1 MTQLD
6 SISIL
11 IVDDDTLV
19 SEMTQGLVEELG
31 YTVIGKAANGQEGIN
46 LTVSLQPDL
55 VLMDVEMPDMN
66 GLEAS
71 RQIQQLSPTPIVIL
85 TAYDDQEL
93 VEEASQSGVGAYL
106 VKPPD
111 TLEVERAVTIAM
123 ARFQD
128 LMELRVLNDKL
139 KERNQ
144 QLEDL
149 NQALEER
156 NEELDAYAHM
166 VAHDL
171 KNPLNLIVT
180 YIQYLEMDL
189 KPDGKL
195 KSILETIAE
204 TGHKM
209 SDIIESLLLM
219 ASIRKDEVESETIY
233 MSVIIAEA
241 EQRLTHMLS
250 DSEADLILPQ
260 EWPPVIGYSPWLEE
274 VWVNYLTN
282 AVKYGGRPPRI
293 ELGAT
298 VEDDNMVRFWIQD
311 NGKGISESDQKLLFT
326 DFTRLDH
333 DDSDGHGLGL
343 SIIKRVVEKL
353 NGQVGLESI
362 IGQGSRF
369 SFTLP
374 VADVEM

>member
-1 MTQLD
+1 MTQTD
-6 SISIL
+6 SIRVL

-19 SEMTQGLVEELG
+19 SEMTQGLVEELD
-31 YTVIGKAANGQEGIN
+31 YTVIGKATNGQEGID
-46 LTVSLQPDL
+46 LTLSLKPDL
-55 VLMDVEMPDMN
+55 VLMDIEMPDMN

-71 RQIQQLSPTPIVIL
+71 RQIQKLRPTPIVIL
-85 TAYDDQEL
+85 TAYDAQEL

-111 TLEVERAVTIAM
+111 TLEVERAVTIAL
-123 ARFQD
+123 ARFDD
-128 LMELRVLNDKL
+128 LKELRVLNDKL
-139 KERNQ
+139 TDRNQ
-144 QLEDL
+144 QLETL
-149 NQALEER
+149 NQELKQR

-180 YIQYLEMDL
+180 YIQYLEMSL

-195 KSILETIAE
+195 KNVLGMITE

-233 MSVIIAEA
+233 MEVIIAET
-241 EQRLTHMLS
+241 EQRLSHMLS
-250 DSEADLILPQ
+250 DSEADITLPQ

-282 AVKYGGRPPRI
+282 AVKYGGRPPCI
-293 ELGAT
+293 ELGAI
-298 VEDDNMVRFWIQD
+298 VEDDMVRFWIQD
-311 NGKGISESDQKLLFT
+311 NGEGITEEDQKLLFT
-326 DFTRLDH
+326 DFTRLNH
-333 DDSDGHGLGL
+333 EVSDGHGLGL
-343 SIIKRVVEKL
+343 SIVKRVIEKL
-353 NGQVGLESI
+353 NGQVGLESTV
-362 IGQGSRF
+362 GQGSRF

-374 VADVEM
+374 AA